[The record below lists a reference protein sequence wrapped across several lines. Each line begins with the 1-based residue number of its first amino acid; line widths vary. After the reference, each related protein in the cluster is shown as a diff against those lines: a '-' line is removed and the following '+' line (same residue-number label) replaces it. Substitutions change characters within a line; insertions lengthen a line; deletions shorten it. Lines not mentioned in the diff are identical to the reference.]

1 VRDWLV
7 NSPAATQALLS
18 LVDRPDLRRN
28 GVARVGSMTAGSPS
42 ISADEHL
49 ADVLAT
55 IRTMPARTVSL
66 EDAAGRVLAAD
77 VLALTDVPPFDNSSM
92 DGYAVRRHDLAGAD
106 NAHPVALEVVAD
118 LAADTGD
125 NPPLGRGEAARIMT
139 GAPTPDA
146 ADAIVPLE
154 DTDRGTTTVLIRTEP
169 APAAFIRRAGSDTRA
184 GDVVLRAGARLTS
197 RHLAAAAASGSAS
210 LSVHPAPRVGVLSTG
225 SELAEPG
232 SALRRGQIHD
242 SNSVLLAAM
251 VAEAGGE
258 PVLLG
263 RVDDDEDRFGHII
276 ADTAG
281 DVDVLLLSGGVSVG
295 AYDVVKAVLVARGG
309 IRFSSVRM
317 QPGKPQ
323 GFGHWRS
330 GTDGTETPVF
340 ALPGNPVS
348 AFVSFEVFVRPAL
361 RAMQGFTQLQRP
373 HVTAIAH
380 AGWASPAG
388 RRQFMP
394 VTILPVTTEPVT
406 DAVGPLRVRPAAAG
420 GSGSHLVT
428 GLASADALAIIDE
441 SVTQVR
447 VGDAITVMLVES

>member
-1 VRDWLV
+1 
-7 NSPAATQALLS
+7 
-18 LVDRPDLRRN
+18 
-28 GVARVGSMTAGSPS
+28 MTAGSPS

-49 ADVLAT
+49 ADILASIHVL
-55 IRTMPARTVSL
+55 PPQTVSL
-66 EDAAGRVLAAD
+66 AEAVGRVLEAD
-77 VLALTDVPPFDNSSM
+77 VLALNHVPPFDNSSM
-92 DGYAVRRHDLAGAD
+92 DGYAVRRDDLLGAVH
-106 NAHPVALEVVAD
+106 AHPVALKVVAD
-118 LAADTGD
+118 LAAGTGE
-125 NPPLGRGEAARIMT
+125 NPPLSRGEAARIMT

-154 DTDRGTTTVLIRTEP
+154 DTDGGTTTVLIRTVP

-184 GDVVLRAGARLTS
+184 GEVVLRAGARLTS

-225 SELAEPG
+225 SELADPG
-232 SALRRGQIHD
+232 SALRRGRIHD
-242 SNSVLLAAM
+242 SNSILLAAM

-263 RVDDDEDRFGHII
+263 RVDDDEERFRRII
-276 ADTAG
+276 SGNAG

-295 AYDVVKAVLVARGG
+295 AYDVVKAVLSTVG

-323 GFGHWRS
+323 GFGHW
-330 GTDGTETPVF
+330 GDGATGTETPVF

-361 RAMQGFTQLQRP
+361 RAMQGFTELQRP
-373 HVTAIAH
+373 HVTAIAD
-380 AGWASPAG
+380 ADWTSPAG

-394 VTILPVTTEPVT
+394 VTIERAT
-406 DAVGPLRVRPAAAG
+406 DAVSPVRVRPAAPG

-428 GLASADALAIIDE
+428 ALASADALAIIDE
-441 SVTQVR
+441 TVTQVR
-447 VGDAITVMLVES
+447 VGDEITVMLVES